1 MGTIDASTDLI
12 ESLLSN
18 GEYYDAERFSRINWE
33 SIINPFSDIPLEKR
47 DAYVATGAS
56 LLARAI
62 SAWFKVIKIYHPSL
76 PLPY

>member
-33 SIINPFSDIPLEKR
+33 SIVNPFSDIPLEKR

-56 LLARAI
+56 LLARATA
-62 SAWFKVIKIYHPSL
+62 AWFKVNIQHTTDDDH
-76 PLPY
+76 